1 GCKILRVL
9 FPVFAALNPPGNP
22 CAEDEV
28 AAIRRRVLRRSG
40 GHMPSHLCV
49 SKSATRIVRGR
60 YSRIGMVAYEER
72 PFARLR
78 RDLEFGATKLL
89 HLKVVIE
96 LAISDGA
103 LSALGFKNE
112 RGVAQVHSARKF
124 YSGIEAAERVQTYS
138 TLRNIVT
145 ARIFQS

>member
-1 GCKILRVL
+1 MHEHRRGGCPRLTIDIFYARLRHYAGGTRGLNRIEINAQVVFASSIRVGCKILRVL

-60 YSRIGMVAYEER
+60 YSRIRMIAYEER

-89 HLKVVIE
+89 HLKVVI
-96 LAISDGA
+96 
-103 LSALGFKNE
+103 
-112 RGVAQVHSARKF
+112 
-124 YSGIEAAERVQTYS
+124 
-138 TLRNIVT
+138 
-145 ARIFQS
+145 